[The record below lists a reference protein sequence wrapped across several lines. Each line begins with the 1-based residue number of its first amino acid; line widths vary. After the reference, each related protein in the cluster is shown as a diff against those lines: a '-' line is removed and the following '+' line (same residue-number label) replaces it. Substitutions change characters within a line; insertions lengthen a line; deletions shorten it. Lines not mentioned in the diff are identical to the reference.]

1 MPPPS
6 EVQVICQ
13 WNKYDI
19 SKASARIDTKNGT
32 QKMME
37 MKPFILSLFY
47 AVLYVRSRFWFRHA
61 MLWVGEHSVI
71 YLTWFFFSS
80 VICAEIHNFRFWFA
94 SFGIN
99 FHVIL

>member
-71 YLTWFFFSS
+71 YLTWFFFPLLFVQKFIIFDSGLRALALIS
-80 VICAEIHNFRFWFA
+80 T
-94 SFGIN
+94 
-99 FHVIL
+99 